1 MQNTAQNRSKIAGIN
16 RKTRRVGAGGGLILT
31 VPLLLVAPLRGHA
44 QAEQVPIPQKPSV
57 APQIEI
63 SGVALGTLD
72 LGLRRQYDAA
82 GNRSSSSRVNLSDS
96 AILLGATQ
104 RLYKPGALGSLVIGG
119 EATDQ
124 TNSGNLNN
132 QLFLHQGY
140 ADYQDRNTEAYVGRT
155 NVPTKFIQ
163 FPTLRGDDL
172 VTFTD
177 LPDPFSS
184 GANTE
189 EPRYSNVAAV
199 TLNRDLRNFVN
210 LHVQHLIRSAGDIGD
225 DQGLNSYGVD
235 LLHEPPPG
243 LESIQKIVSYQIGYE
258 RQAVGRAQGGASNL
272 IYGGGVINLR
282 PSPVN
287 LVTLSGQDIF
297 STGNDLSRFQT
308 LPDSFRAAS
317 NTLAASLAYLHSPFG
332 RPGYQV
338 SLTGGYKSYNKVH
351 DAASYGLALT
361 GVKRLGDGFDLVA
374 QYSYQHRNPAL
385 ASLYGGSHDNSVQV
399 GFVFNFTTIFNN
411 TVGPRRSL
419 LNLQHQ
425 YIPER

>member
-1 MQNTAQNRSKIAGIN
+1 LQNTARTPRNKG
-16 RKTRRVGAGGGLILT
+16 RVGKITALCA
-31 VPLLLVAPLRGHA
+31 LLVAFPLRGHA

-63 SGVALGTLD
+63 DGVAVGTVD

-104 RLYKPGALGSLVIGG
+104 RLYKPGAVGSLVIGG

-210 LHVQHLIRSAGDIGD
+210 LHVQHLIRSAGDLGD
-225 DQGLNSYGVD
+225 DQGLNSYGVEF
-235 LLHEPPPG
+235 LHEPPPG
-243 LESIQKIVSYQIGYE
+243 LESIQKIVSYQLGYE
-258 RQAVGRAQGGASNL
+258 RQVIGRAQGGASNL

-287 LVTLSGQDIF
+287 LVTLSGQDIY
-297 STGNDLSRFQT
+297 STGN
-308 LPDSFRAAS
+308 
-317 NTLAASLAYLHSPFG
+317 
-332 RPGYQV
+332 
-338 SLTGGYKSYNKVH
+338 
-351 DAASYGLALT
+351 
-361 GVKRLGDGFDLVA
+361 
-374 QYSYQHRNPAL
+374 
-385 ASLYGGSHDNSVQV
+385 
-399 GFVFNFTTIFNN
+399 
-411 TVGPRRSL
+411 
-419 LNLQHQ
+419 
-425 YIPER
+425 E

>member
-1 MQNTAQNRSKIAGIN
+1 MQIRHIFM
-16 RKTRRVGAGGGLILT
+16 GAACALALA
-31 VPLLLVAPLRGHA
+31 APLRARA
-44 QAEQVPIPQKPSV
+44 QAEQVPIPQSPGV
-57 APQIEI
+57 APQIELD
-63 SGVALGTLD
+63 GVGLATLD
-72 LGLRRQYDAA
+72 LGQRRAYDVG

-96 AILLGATQ
+96 AILVAASE
-104 RLYKPGALGSLVIGG
+104 RLYKPGAIGTLVIGG

-124 TNSGNLNN
+124 TNNGSLNN

-140 ADYQDRNTEAYVGRT
+140 ADYQDRYVEGYIGRT

-172 VTFTD
+172 LTFTD

-189 EPRYSNVAAV
+189 EPRYGNVAAV

-210 LHVQHLIRSAGDIGD
+210 LHVQHLITSAGDINS

-243 LESIQKIVSYQIGYE
+243 LESIQKVVSYQLGYE
-258 RQAVGRAQGGASNL
+258 RQTIGHAQGGAAN
-272 IYGGGVINLR
+272 IVYGGGVINLR

-287 LVTLSGQDIF
+287 LVTLSAQDIYSSGNGLRRF
-297 STGNDLSRFQT
+297 ST
-308 LPDSFRAAS
+308 LPDSFRADS

-332 RPGYQV
+332 IPGYQV
-338 SLTGGYKSYNKVH
+338 ALTAGYKRYNRVS
-351 DAASYGLALT
+351 DADSYGLALT
-361 GVKRLGDGFDLVA
+361 GVKRVGDGFDLVA
-374 QYSYQHRNPAL
+374 QYSYQHRDAAL
-385 ASLYGGSHDNSVQV
+385 ANVYGGGTDNSVQV
-399 GFVFNFTTIFNN
+399 GFVFNFTSIFNQ
-411 TVGPRRSL
+411 TIGPRRSL

>member
-1 MQNTAQNRSKIAGIN
+1 MKNIHILAG
-16 RKTRRVGAGGGLILT
+16 AACALALT
-31 VPLLLVAPLRGHA
+31 APLRTNA
-44 QAEQVPIPQKPSV
+44 QAEQVPIPEQPSV

-63 SGVALGTLD
+63 DGVGVTTLD
-72 LGLRRQYDAA
+72 LGLRRQYDAG
-82 GNRSSSSRVNLSDS
+82 GNQSSSSRVNLSDS
-96 AILLGATQ
+96 ALLLGASE
-104 RLYKPGALGSLVIGG
+104 RLYKPGAVGSLVIGG

-140 ADYQDRNTEAYVGRT
+140 ADYQDRNVEGYVGRT

-172 VTFTD
+172 ITFTD

-189 EPRYSNVAAV
+189 EPRYGNVAAV
-199 TLNRDLRNFVN
+199 ALTRNLRDFVN
-210 LHVQHLIRSAGDIGD
+210 AHVQHLIHSAGDVNN
-225 DQGLNSYGVD
+225 DQGLDSYGVD
-235 LLHEPPPG
+235 VLHEPPPG
-243 LESIQKIVSYQIGYE
+243 LEAIQKVVSYQLGYE
-258 RQAVGRAQGGASNL
+258 RQSIGRAQGGAAN
-272 IYGGGVINLR
+272 IVYGGGVLNLR

-287 LVTLSGQDIF
+287 RVTLSAQDIY
-297 STGNDLSRFQT
+297 STGNGLRRFAA
-308 LPDSFRAAS
+308 LPDSFRADS

-332 RPGYQV
+332 IPGYQV
-338 SLTGGYKSYNKVH
+338 SLTAGYKNYSRVH
-351 DAASYGLALT
+351 DADSYGLALT
-361 GVKRLGDGFDLVA
+361 GVKRVGDGFDLVA
-374 QYSYQHRNPAL
+374 QYTYQHRNAAL
-385 ASLYGGSHDNSVQV
+385 ASQYGGGADNAVQV
-399 GFVFNFTTIFNN
+399 GFVFNFTSIFNQ